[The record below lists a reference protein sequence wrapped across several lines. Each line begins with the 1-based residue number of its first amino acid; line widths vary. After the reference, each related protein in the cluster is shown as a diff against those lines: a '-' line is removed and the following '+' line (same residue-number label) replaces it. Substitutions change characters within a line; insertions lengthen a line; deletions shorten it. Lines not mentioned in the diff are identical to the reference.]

1 VPISSV
7 APFVTGSMAC
17 FIPQGASEAPP
28 QKPLSR
34 SGDDDL
40 RDWTQAGH
48 GGARLSPRASRPG
61 GGCGS
66 TRPRRLCHLP
76 LDEFRCAQGGA
87 ALCPGGATGRARA
100 PAPRSPA
107 PRDLRPGPA
116 SPPSGGPRPVT
127 PWLDPCSLALSRP
140 GPGVGPPP
148 RGPARPRAGPLGLK
162 NHALRSGRPP
172 GRLAPPPADLASG
185 AVARA
190 ALEERARQGERLRLA
205 AEATLLW
212 RFALPRAG
220 WWRRA
225 PRGRRPPGRGA
236 RGRATVPR
244 PAHAKRG
251 GRIAPGA
258 GAPVASGSACW
269 APSRRAPPKAALH
282 SGPTVMPKSGATIS
296 STSWPPAATPA
307 QRSSGGSIAAAG
319 LGRPRATRPWRTP
332 RARCASMACRPPV
345 GTLSIP
351 LQAAGG

>member
-1 VPISSV
+1 MHGPVGRPQGEAATVMKQKLQNFRRNPLVPISSV
-7 APFVTGSMAC
+7 SPFVTCLMAC
-17 FIPQGASEAPP
+17 FIPQGASEAPS

-107 PRDLRPGPA
+107 PRDRRPGPA

-225 PRGRRPPGRGA
+225 PRGRRPP
-236 RGRATVPR
+236 
-244 PAHAKRG
+244 
-251 GRIAPGA
+251 
-258 GAPVASGSACW
+258 
-269 APSRRAPPKAALH
+269 
-282 SGPTVMPKSGATIS
+282 
-296 STSWPPAATPA
+296 
-307 QRSSGGSIAAAG
+307 
-319 LGRPRATRPWRTP
+319 RPRRQRPSNRAEARTRQAWGPDRTWS
-332 RARCASMACRPPV
+332 RSTRGV
-345 GTLSIP
+345 WLSVLGAVP
-351 LQAAGG
+351 